1 MKDWLKRF
9 FFYLGIASVTF
20 LLTWFFDLLYN
31 GKELVFT
38 AKPIIFIM
46 KYFYI
51 FILSIFLLLCCS
63 SKKAESTILVNN
75 PVNDTITYQNTDTNK
90 VYTVVEQMPVF
101 PGGESEMMRFI
112 SENLRYPVIPDDK
125 IMENLRTVVR
135 FTITKTGEIKDI
147 EPTKPQYKGTIL
159 TDSLT
164 QLIKRMPR
172 WTPGKQDGKEV
183 DVYFTIP
190 LHVSPKR

>member
-1 MKDWLKRF
+1 
-9 FFYLGIASVTF
+9 
-20 LLTWFFDLLYN
+20 
-31 GKELVFT
+31 
-38 AKPIIFIM
+38 M

-172 WTPGKQDGKEV
+172 
-183 DVYFTIP
+183 
-190 LHVSPKR
+190 